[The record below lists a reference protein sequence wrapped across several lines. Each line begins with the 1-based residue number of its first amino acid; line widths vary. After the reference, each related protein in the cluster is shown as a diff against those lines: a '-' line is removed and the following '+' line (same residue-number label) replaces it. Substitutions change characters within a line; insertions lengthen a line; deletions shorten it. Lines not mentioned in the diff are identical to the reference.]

1 MSNFR
6 DKTGVRI
13 GLMCSTTGPYQSIGN
28 AMLCGALLAI
38 ERVSGDPRFAFFFE
52 PDVVNPAGDLAQY
65 YTLSQ
70 SLLESGIRH
79 VVGCYTSSSRKEVL
93 PLFERRDG
101 LLWYPSHY
109 EGFECSDNV
118 IYVGASPNQHIVPL
132 ISYLMSAVGKRAYCV
147 GSNYVWPWESNRVMR
162 EILEAN
168 AGDVIC
174 ERYLPIGSTDVEQ
187 IIEEVERLRPDFVFS
202 SLIGES
208 GQALVSAYGQAQI
221 TGRIPRSIPLA
232 SCTLSE
238 EELKA
243 VEGVARAGHI
253 CSSVYFQSIET
264 SANADFV
271 SDIKKRFGS
280 ELVTSADAEAS
291 FIAVLLLAEAI
302 HHAGSDDVQL
312 VKRSAPQCPLDAP
325 QGRVWI
331 DAENYHCYL
340 TPRLGISNSDGGF
353 EILANAAEPQKP
365 DPYLTWLD
373 MRKVIDGW
381 WAEGQ
386 SVHLEPG
393 LRIVK

>member
-1 MSNFR
+1 M
-6 DKTGVRI
+6 
-13 GLMCSTTGPYQSIGN
+13 GLMCSTTGSYQSIGK

-38 ERVSGDPRFAFFFE
+38 ERVAEDPRFAFRFE
-52 PDVVNPAGDLAQY
+52 PEVVNPAGDLTQY
-65 YTLSQ
+65 YAQSQ
-70 SLLESGIRH
+70 VLLDSGIRH

-93 PLFERRDG
+93 PLFERREG

-168 AGDVIC
+168 AGEVLC
-174 ERYLPIGSTDVEQ
+174 ERYLPIGSTDVGQ
-187 IIEEVERLRPDFVFS
+187 IIDEIERLKPDFVFS

-208 GQALVSAYGQAQI
+208 GQALVSAYGQALNS
-221 TGRIPRSIPLA
+221 GRISRSTPLA

-243 VEGVARAGHI
+243 VEGGLRAGHI

-264 SANADFV
+264 PANASFV
-271 SDIKKRFGS
+271 RDIKARFGPD
-280 ELVTSADAEAS
+280 LVTSADAEAS

-302 HHAGSDDVQL
+302 HLAGSDEVRKVRQA
-312 VKRSAPQCPLDAP
+312 APQCRLNAP
-325 QGRVWI
+325 QGQVWV
-331 DAENYHCYL
+331 DPENYHCYL
-340 TPRLGISNSDGGF
+340 TPRLGISNANGDF
-353 EILANAAEPQKP
+353 AILASAREPQKP

-373 MRKVIDGW
+373 MREVIDGGW
-381 WAEGQ
+381 ISGQ
-386 SVHLEPG
+386 QRPLKAD
-393 LRIVK
+393 LRIVR

>member
-1 MSNFR
+1 MANLSH
-6 DKTGVRI
+6 KTCVRI
-13 GLMCSTTGPYQSIGN
+13 GLMCSTTGSYQSIGQ

-38 ERVSGDPRFAFFFE
+38 ERVARDPRFTFCFE
-52 PDVVNPAGDLAQY
+52 PEVVNPGGDLTQY
-65 YTLSQ
+65 YAQTQ
-70 SLLESGIRH
+70 ALLDSGIRH

-132 ISYLMSAVGKRAYCV
+132 ISYLMNTVGKRAYCV

-168 AGDVIC
+168 DGDVVC

-187 IIEEVERLRPDFVFS
+187 IIDEVQRLKPDFVFS

-208 GQALVSAYGQAQI
+208 GQAFVAAYGQAVNTQ
-221 TGRIPRSIPLA
+221 RISASTPLA

-243 VEGVARAGHI
+243 VDASVRAGHI
-253 CSSVYFQSIET
+253 CSSVYFQSIGT
-264 SANADFV
+264 QANAEFV
-271 SDIKKRFGS
+271 RDIKQRYGVQQ
-280 ELVTSADAEAS
+280 VTSADAEAS

-302 HHAGSDDVQL
+302 HLADTDDVQQ
-312 VKRSAPQCPLDAP
+312 VRSAAVQSRLNAP
-325 QGRVWI
+325 QGPVWI
-331 DAENYHCYL
+331 DPENHHCYL
-340 TPRLGISNSDGGF
+340 TPRLGISNANGDF
-353 EILANAAEPQKP
+353 EILASAKEPCKP

-373 MRKVIDGW
+373 MGKVGDG
-381 WAEGQ
+381 AVMEDHGDR
-386 SVHLEPG
+386 LKPE
-393 LRIVK
+393 LRIVR

>member
-1 MSNFR
+1 MTNLR
-6 DKTGVRI
+6 QKPNVRV
-13 GLMCSTTGPYQSIGN
+13 GLMCSTTGPYQSIGK
-28 AMLCGALLAI
+28 AMLCGALLGI
-38 ERVSGDPRFAFFFE
+38 ERVSKDARFAFALE
-52 PDVVNPAGDLAQY
+52 PTVVNPGGDLAQY
-65 YTLSQ
+65 YAHSQ
-70 SLLESGIRH
+70 ALLESGIRH

-132 ISYLMSAVGKRAYCV
+132 ISYLMGAVGKRAYCV

-168 AGDVIC
+168 SGEVIC
-174 ERYLPIGSTDVEQ
+174 ERYLPIGCTDVGQVIDE
-187 IIEEVERLRPDFVFS
+187 IERLKPNFVFS

-208 GQALVSAYGQAQI
+208 GQALVSAYGQALN
-221 TGRIPRSIPLA
+221 TGRLPKSIPLA

-243 VEGVARAGHI
+243 VDGAARAGHI
-253 CSSVYFQSIET
+253 CSSVYFQSIDT
-264 SANADFV
+264 PANADFV
-271 SDIKKRFGS
+271 HAIKRRFGA

-291 FIAVLLLAEAI
+291 FIAVLLLAESI
-302 HHAGSDDVQL
+302 HLAGSDDVQQ
-312 VKRSAPQCPLDAP
+312 VRRAAPQCRLDAP

-331 DAENYHCYL
+331 DPENYHCYL
-340 TPRLGISNSDGGF
+340 TPRLGVSNTNGDF
-353 EILANAAEPQKP
+353 EVLANAREPLKP

-373 MRKVIDGW
+373 MRKVIKGW
-381 WAEGQ
+381 WAEDQGR
-386 SVHLEPG
+386 HLG
-393 LRIVK
+393 TDLRIVR